1 MALDEQLRQLAE
13 RVPAPP
19 SGDADALFQRGVRRR
34 RVRQAAGGV
43 AVVAVLGIGVVT
55 LVGNPSLPDIADRP
69 PAPAPTPSEEGG
81 DRTDREAQQA
91 PADPDR
97 IACEPDGC
105 ELWRRPLAGLPA
117 TPQWV
122 AGDPVVIEDEQL
134 VGLGVDT
141 GAVRWQVPIGDELRA
156 REGGPV
162 DLSLGRVMLTG
173 NDELVVLANTQGVQ
187 LVSQSGQARWAR
199 PVPADG
205 AHLSW
210 AHVTDTSVVVV
221 HEAPPE
227 LDDTEELD
235 SSQPLSLA
243 VTITVLDATDGQ
255 VRWSDRAPR
264 QVYAL
269 PTLADQQGLLLV
281 EGEDQTI
288 TALELD
294 SGEPRYRL
302 PGGAELSP
310 EHTGDVLT
318 LRNPDGTASAPTQLF
333 NATDGTVRAEVAG
346 TVRALLDI
354 GNRTIVLVTADGGDR
369 PREAVAVDPDGSI
382 AWRHPVEPAL
392 ADGCCPT
399 ILDLDGG
406 WARIADGPGAEPLIV
421 DTRDGTVRADDPLA
435 AASTDTTGVQGQ
447 IGRQLLIERPT
458 QQDTNGFILRDHT
471 GRTLRISGQATPDAT
486 ARTEREIVLL
496 ANPRELVAVRLP

>member
-19 SGDADALFQRGVRRR
+19 SGDADALFRRGVRRR

-43 AVVAVLGIGVVT
+43 AVVAVLGIGVLT

-69 PAPAPTPSEEGG
+69 PAPAPTPPEEGV
-81 DRTDREAQQA
+81 DRPDRETQEA

-97 IACEPDGC
+97 IGCEPDGC

-141 GAVRWQVPIGDELRA
+141 GQVRWQVPIDDELRA

-173 NDELVVLANTQGVQ
+173 NDELVVLANTYGVQ
-187 LVSQSGQARWAR
+187 LSSQAGQARWAR
-199 PVPADG
+199 PLPADG

-210 AHVTDTSVVVV
+210 AHVTRTSVVVV

-227 LDDTEELD
+227 LGDAEELD
-235 SSQPLSLA
+235 SGQPLRLA

-255 VRWSDRAPR
+255 VRWSEQAPR

-269 PTLADQQGLLLV
+269 PTLADREGLLLV
-281 EGEDQTI
+281 EGEGGTI

-294 SGEPRYRL
+294 SGEPRYQL
-302 PGGAELSP
+302 PGGAERSP

-318 LRNPDGTASAPTQLF
+318 LRNLDGTTANPTRLYD
-333 NATDGTVRAEVAG
+333 ATDGTARAELTGSA
-346 TVRALLDI
+346 RALLDI
-354 GNRTIVLVTADGGDR
+354 EDRTIVLLATEAGDG

-382 AWRHPVEPAL
+382 AWRHPVEPDL
-392 ADGCCPT
+392 AGGCCPT

-406 WARIADGPGAEPLIV
+406 WARIADGPGTDPLVV
-421 DTRDGTVRADDPLA
+421 DTRDGTVRTDDPLA
-435 AASTDTTGVQGQ
+435 AAAADAAGVQGQ
-447 IGRQLLIERPT
+447 IGRHLLIERPT
-458 QQDTNGFILRDHT
+458 QQDTQGYILRDHT
-471 GRTLRISGQATPDAT
+471 GRTLRINGQATPDPT
-486 ARTEREIVLL
+486 ARTERDIVLL
-496 ANPRELVAVRLP
+496 TNPRELVAVRLP